1 MKKKKRKKS
10 AYFLH
15 STPGNIDKR
24 VMDAI
29 LLSPFLAQNLNE
41 NLGTC
46 FPFQAENVSF
56 KRDKIL
62 FSYHKRVTTKLYGKD
77 ERKKKH

>member
-10 AYFLH
+10 SYFLH

-62 FSYHKRVTTKLYGKD
+62 FSYHKKVTTKLNGKD
-77 ERKKKH
+77 